1 MLAAVKINQ
10 MGKIE
15 MTVSELENLLHEQK
29 RLTVEK
35 CLSHNYIY
43 NKESTE
49 GHAKSL
55 PIDEQKFK
63 EWGMK
68 ASYPNDFNVLK
79 KFVKQ

>member
-1 MLAAVKINQ
+1 MAVKFNK

-15 MTVSELENLLHEQK
+15 MTVQELESLLHEQK
-29 RLTVEK
+29 RITVEK

-43 NKESTE
+43 NKESAD
-49 GHAKSL
+49 GCAKSL
-55 PIDEQKFK
+55 PIDEEKFK

-68 ASYPNDFNVLK
+68 ANYPNDFNVLK